1 MRILTASLVVV
12 LGLAGVA
19 PAGAAS
25 SASPPAGVPTAAAAA
40 VAAQQPI
47 AQFPDVFT
55 ERSLGKPD
63 APLTL
68 IEYSALTCPHCAHFH
83 KEVLPRLKADY
94 IDTGKLRQSTHADI
108 KQDEATIEI
117 LKPAVDYA
125 IYVHNGSPAV
135 NGKLMAIEA
144 AAISPRARAKLPP
157 PNKKGMIFFTKRKA
171 IPPNPFMERAVE
183 KSRERVMSIF
193 EDVAKRIAN
202 GMATK

>member
-1 MRILTASLVVV
+1 MNIQLEIEN
-12 LGLAGVA
+12 LAELQQLYKQA
-19 PAGAAS
+19 PALAAS
-25 SASPPAGVPTAAAAA
+25 EIQKGIKKAAA
-40 VAAQQPI
+40 VLLNAT
-47 AQFPDVFT
+47 V
-55 ERSLGKPD
+55 
-63 APLTL
+63 
-68 IEYSALTCPHCAHFH
+68 
-83 KEVLPRLKADY
+83 KEEP

-193 EDVAKRIAN
+193 EDVAKRIAA